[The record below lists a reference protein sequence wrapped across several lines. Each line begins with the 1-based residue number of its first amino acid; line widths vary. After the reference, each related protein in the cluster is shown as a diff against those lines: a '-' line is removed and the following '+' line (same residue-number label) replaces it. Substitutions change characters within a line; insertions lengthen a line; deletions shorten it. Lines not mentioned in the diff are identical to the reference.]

1 MKNRKAN
8 IKRSHMHDAG
18 AYGRCSY
25 CGRYS
30 DNPNILSHK
39 TPCDCGKIKGWCG
52 SFKKPVKESKWSEWQ
67 RKGNYMSL
75 DVSLYIKVD
84 TGGAEKKKI
93 VLFDANI
100 THNLADMADAAGIYK
115 YLWRPEEI
123 GAKCAGDIIEAA
135 EKGLALMKSDPERFK
150 EHNPT
155 NGWGTYDGFIVW
167 VEEYLG
173 ACKDNPKATIY
184 VSK

>member
-1 MKNRKAN
+1 
-8 IKRSHMHDAG
+8 
-18 AYGRCSY
+18 
-25 CGRYS
+25 
-30 DNPNILSHK
+30 
-39 TPCDCGKIKGWCG
+39 
-52 SFKKPVKESKWSEWQ
+52 
-67 RKGNYMSL
+67 MSL

-123 GAKCAGDIIEAA
+123 GAKCAGDIIEAV

-150 EHNPT
+150 EHNST
-155 NGWGTYDGFIVW
+155 NGGGTYDGFIVW

-173 ACKDNPKATIY
+173 ACEDNPKATIY
-184 VSK
+184 VSR